1 MDIKLRARLS
11 AYSKVDSIT
20 SLQSYVPVPEATNA
34 GNILGVGNA
43 GEYTLIGTAS
53 PSDIDNIFTPVVDN
67 TVTKDEIDA
76 TDISISVALFSIK
89 ELARP
94 SIQPPVPLSSA
105 FLDIN
110 DFASGN
116 ISYVIQR
123 TFINIILKCLSIRI

>member
-76 TDISISVALFSIK
+76 LFPETITETDSTVNKEQIDSLFDDSDD
-89 ELARP
+89 
-94 SIQPPVPLSSA
+94 SSTV
-105 FLDIN
+105 
-110 DFASGN
+110 
-116 ISYVIQR
+116 SYAQIDSL
-123 TFINIILKCLSIRI
+123 FK